1 MFSLYI
7 CTRNISFRGVNTY
20 IIIDNTGNEIFY
32 KLINLILSMTSFFFM
47 LTFFATF
54 LTISSSNP
62 VYAVLGLISLFTFT
76 SSYLLLLG
84 LGFIGISYLLIYV
97 GAIAILFLFVV
108 MMMNLKFLT
117 YHLLPNF
124 LPLATVITIFFFFSN
139 FSFFFLFDSFNFFF
153 FSPLNYPWSC
163 LFNSSHHLTSLAY
176 PLYSSFSL

>member
-1 MFSLYI
+1 
-7 CTRNISFRGVNTY
+7 
-20 IIIDNTGNEIFY
+20 
-32 KLINLILSMTSFFFM
+32 MTCFFFM

-124 LPLATVITIFFFFSN
+124 LPLATLITIFFFFSN

-153 FSPLNYPWSC
+153 FSPL
-163 LFNSSHHLTSLAY
+163 
-176 PLYSSFSL
+176 

>member
-1 MFSLYI
+1 
-7 CTRNISFRGVNTY
+7 
-20 IIIDNTGNEIFY
+20 
-32 KLINLILSMTSFFFM
+32 MTSFLFM

-62 VYAVLGLISLFTFT
+62 VFAVLGLISLFTLT
-76 SSYLLLLG
+76 SSYLLMLG

-117 YHLLPNF
+117 YHHLPNI
-124 LPLATVITIFFFFSN
+124 LPLATVITIFFLFSN

-153 FSPLNYPWSC
+153 FSPLNNPWSC
-163 LFNSSHHLTSLAY
+163 LFNSSHHLTSIAY
-176 PLYSSFSL
+176 PLYSSFSLWLLFSSLLLLLAMIAPIILIL